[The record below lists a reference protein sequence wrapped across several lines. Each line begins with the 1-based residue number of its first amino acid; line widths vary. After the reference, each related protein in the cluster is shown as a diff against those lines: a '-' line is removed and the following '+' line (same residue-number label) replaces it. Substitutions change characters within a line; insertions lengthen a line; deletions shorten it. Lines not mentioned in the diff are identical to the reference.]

1 MPLKGAGATDRHSKL
16 NNLRTLTMLF
26 VTRLLFAF
34 AAWKGGVMS
43 LVYAIAIEF
52 GVYLAIKVGSRVESR
67 T

>member
-16 NNLRTLTMLF
+16 NNLRTLATLF
-26 VTRLLFAF
+26 VTLLLFAF

-52 GVYLAIKVGSRVESR
+52 GVHLAIKVGSRVESR